1 MRRNPR
7 SLADLLPTALPQMA
21 ERLLEYRI
29 RRAWAAAV
37 GPEVARRS
45 QPQMLV
51 NGCLQVV
58 VDNSPW
64 LHELTLRAS
73 DLAARLDAEFGGVRS
88 VRFVL
93 GALESPGTGGERRDA
108 RPDPPLTEAELREI
122 DEAVS
127 AIHDPALA
135 TSARRLLAKARRS
148 TSGRGAVR

>member
-1 MRRNPR
+1 M
-7 SLADLLPTALPQMA
+7 AD
-21 ERLLEYRI
+21 RLLEYRI
-29 RRAWAAAV
+29 QRSWASAV
-37 GPEVARRS
+37 GPHVARRS

-73 DLAARLDAEFGGVRS
+73 ELAARLERQFGGVHS
-88 VRFVL
+88 IRFVL
-93 GALESPGTGGERRDA
+93 GALETPPPAGEPRAARRG
-108 RPDPPLTEAELREI
+108 PPLTEADLREI

-135 TSARRLLAKARRS
+135 TAARRLLGTARRS

>member
-1 MRRNPR
+1 
-7 SLADLLPTALPQMA
+7 MA

-29 RRAWAAAV
+29 HRGWASAV
-37 GPEVARRS
+37 GADVARRS
-45 QPQMLV
+45 QPQALV

-73 DLAARLDAEFGGVRS
+73 ELAARLHRQFGGVQS

-93 GALESPGTGGERRDA
+93 GALDAPPATGETRTA
-108 RPDPPLTEAELREI
+108 RPGPPLTEADLREI

-135 TSARRLLAKARRS
+135 TAARRLLGTARRS
-148 TSGRGAVR
+148 TSGRGVVR